1 MSLTLERLQS
11 LMLREIAVVVN
22 KDRKIKG
29 QMYFNIT
36 DVKVSRD
43 YSIATVYYT
52 ILSDEE
58 EELKRAEEILN
69 DINKDVRKEV
79 AQKVKN
85 IRRMPALKFK
95 FDESLA
101 YGNKIDQ
108 IIEDLK
114 MSNKTLFIAFN
125 NQIT

>member
-79 AQKVKN
+79 AQK
-85 IRRMPALKFK
+85 L
-95 FDESLA
+95 
-101 YGNKIDQ
+101 
-108 IIEDLK
+108 
-114 MSNKTLFIAFN
+114 KTLEECLH
-125 NQIT
+125 

>member
-79 AQKVKN
+79 AQ
-85 IRRMPALKFK
+85 
-95 FDESLA
+95 
-101 YGNKIDQ
+101 
-108 IIEDLK
+108 
-114 MSNKTLFIAFN
+114 
-125 NQIT
+125 

>member
-114 MSNKTLFIAFN
+114 NE
-125 NQIT
+125 Q

>member
-58 EELKRAEEILN
+58 EELKRAEE
-69 DINKDVRKEV
+69 
-79 AQKVKN
+79 
-85 IRRMPALKFK
+85 
-95 FDESLA
+95 
-101 YGNKIDQ
+101 
-108 IIEDLK
+108 
-114 MSNKTLFIAFN
+114 T
-125 NQIT
+125 